1 MIIYDITVGF
11 HYDNYDLMGLNYD
24 WTMILKGFSG
34 DLEGAKA
41 AKEIGVSIFHHISY
55 ETGRNGE
62 LWNGVFQS
70 HDSLVGFTLQ

>member
-1 MIIYDITVGF
+1 
-11 HYDNYDLMGLNYD
+11 
-24 WTMILKGFSG
+24 MILKGFSG

-62 LWNGVFQS
+62 L
-70 HDSLVGFTLQ
+70 